1 MNTYQQ
7 IQFLQG
13 VHFRSIGVT
22 IMGAR
27 QPSIPTN
34 KVLRD
39 LRKAKKENAETDSY
53 IYNYAK
59 IAEQDLEPDEIPF

>member
-1 MNTYQQ
+1 
-7 IQFLQG
+7 
-13 VHFRSIGVT
+13 
-22 IMGAR
+22 MGAR